1 LNAFLLKALPD
12 AGYAG
17 FIIMTTPAKTEI
29 EIQAT
34 NSAEVRGPEDRRI
47 REVISFIQKRFGYA
61 KGISILL
68 KNFRGPRNHCRTYP
82 QEGFVCRCSS

>member
-61 KGISILL
+61 KG
-68 KNFRGPRNHCRTYP
+68 RTYP